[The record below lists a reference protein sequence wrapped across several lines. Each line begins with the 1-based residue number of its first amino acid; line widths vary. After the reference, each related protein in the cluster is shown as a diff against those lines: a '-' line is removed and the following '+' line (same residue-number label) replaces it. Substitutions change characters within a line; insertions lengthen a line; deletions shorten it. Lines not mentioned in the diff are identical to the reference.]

1 MWYLHILNGSGTRRE
16 CIYHIRVYMMAAN
29 VSSLLLGFAC
39 VCVSPFVGRLHL
51 INRWWDEQPS
61 TALPHVWCAG
71 HDVPECHQREHFTN
85 TEDRNEKAAV
95 FGEGCTRTLSLVTAH
110 HTHTHTA
117 HMKYSSWKVDN
128 WQWRLR
134 VSGSVQPPNEY
145 YVQYLYF
152 TLSIFKCPKY
162 IFCSVCLSVYM
173 TLSLCAVLHCRVL
186 AEMAL
191 TSSHY
196 PPDGCFP
203 PSFFVD
209 VTFAVRASRI
219 RETAH
224 FARAQINIKHFE

>member
-1 MWYLHILNGSGTRRE
+1 M
-16 CIYHIRVYMMAAN
+16 
-29 VSSLLLGFAC
+29 C
-39 VCVSPFVGRLHL
+39 VCHPSSVAFIWSIG
-51 INRWWDEQPS
+51 DEMNSHRQRYRTCGVRGTMYRNATSESISRIPKIETKRQQYS
-61 TALPHVWCAG
+61 AKGA
-71 HDVPECHQREHFTN
+71 REHCRLWRHT
-85 TEDRNEKAAV
+85 
-95 FGEGCTRTLSLVTAH
+95 
-110 HTHTHTA
+110 THTHTA